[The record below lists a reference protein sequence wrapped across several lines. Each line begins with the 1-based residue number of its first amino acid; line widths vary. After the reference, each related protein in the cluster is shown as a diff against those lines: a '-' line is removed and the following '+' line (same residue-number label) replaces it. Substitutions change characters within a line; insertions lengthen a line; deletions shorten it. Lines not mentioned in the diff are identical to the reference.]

1 MADAGDNFKKRATI
15 PLAPCIYTLLAS
27 SHNESDEVSL
37 GFFSKLQDLG
47 TYVLSKEDWY
57 GSYFCC
63 VGKF

>member
-1 MADAGDNFKKRATI
+1 MMQQQLQATGTGFF
-15 PLAPCIYTLLAS
+15 L
-27 SHNESDEVSL
+27 HNESDEVSL
-37 GFFSKLQDLG
+37 GFFSELQDLG